1 MLFSCTSQ
9 FYGQAIRRLNSKA
22 ILVVTLIVATAYSQ
36 QAKADYATAE
46 NALKSCGLSPAPT
59 GRIASIDHLGLVQL
73 EDGRKM
79 RLSGVWLMFAQ
90 KNTALSS
97 FRGRTVT
104 PYPAAQKADHTGSIA
119 AHFMLSPSQSQR
131 SSEEPWL
138 QAEILSMGTAFLYIY
153 PDRTSCAD
161 ELREFENKAITSS
174 KGFWSQVL
182 RQDIFGA
189 PAEQSIA
196 LIVGEADNLEI
207 ESAEGRY
214 GIISGRV
221 LSTGKSGRWR
231 YLNFGDNFSRDFTVR
246 VTARV
251 EKRLIEQGL
260 TIKRLEDKRIEVRGV
275 IQSNGG
281 PMIDVF
287 DAAQIVIME

>member
-1 MLFSCTSQ
+1 MLNSRKPP
-9 FYGQAIRRLNSKA
+9 FYGQAINRLGRKT
-22 ILVVTLIVATAYSQ
+22 ILVFFLSWVTAHSLAANT
-36 QAKADYATAE
+36 DYAASE
-46 NALKSCGLSPAPT
+46 SALKTCGLSRAPA

-73 EDGRKM
+73 EDGRKL
-79 RLSGVWLMFAQ
+79 RLSGVWLIFG
-90 KNTALSS
+90 KNASAFSALT
-97 FRGRTVT
+97 GQTVT
-104 PYPAAQKADHTGSIA
+104 PYLAAKKADHTGSIA
-119 AHFMLSPSQSQR
+119 AHLMLSTNEEYQSD
-131 SSEEPWL
+131 EEPWL
-138 QAEILSMGTAFLYIY
+138 QATFLSLGIAFLYIY

-161 ELREFENKAITSS
+161 ELREFETKAIIAG
-174 KGFWSQVL
+174 KGFWPQVL
-182 RQDIFGA
+182 RQGIFGV
-189 PAEQSIA
+189 PIEQNTA

-207 ESAEGRY
+207 ESAEGHY

-251 EKRLIEQGL
+251 EKRMIEQGL
-260 TIKRLEDKRIEVRGV
+260 TIKGLVDKRIEVRGV

>member
-1 MLFSCTSQ
+1 M
-9 FYGQAIRRLNSKA
+9 
-22 ILVVTLIVATAYSQ
+22 VVTLIVATAYSQ